1 MLLKIKSYC
10 LDSSVDNTIYLK
22 SFVKHI
28 VEDQFYK
35 FNFNWIVAK
44 LEDLT
49 HLWSYLIQSPI
60 NRVLAL

>member
-1 MLLKIKSYC
+1 MLLKIKSYFC

-35 FNFNWIVAK
+35 FNFNWIVVK

-49 HLWSYLIQSPI
+49 HLWSYLI
-60 NRVLAL
+60 